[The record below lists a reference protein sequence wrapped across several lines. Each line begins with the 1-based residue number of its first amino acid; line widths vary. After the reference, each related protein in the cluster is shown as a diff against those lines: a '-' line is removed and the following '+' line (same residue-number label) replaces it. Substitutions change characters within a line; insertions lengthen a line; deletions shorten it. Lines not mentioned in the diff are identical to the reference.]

1 MDRGQSSTPQ
11 LFHCPTCGASLP
23 VPDAPS
29 VRCEYCGSNVLV
41 PAAYR
46 AEKKPELGSISPQVM
61 VHVSSASSEIPVSS
75 GRGPLAGIIIFIVV
89 ASIVC
94 VTIAG
99 ILSAAGVLTTGMLF
113 GNVIE
118 EASTQVA
125 VSMPTS
131 VVKGPTET
139 PSPTPVPPLSVELIF
154 GGEGSGA
161 GKFDD
166 PRYIAIDPDGNI
178 FVADY
183 QDGRIQKFDPSGKF
197 LQLIAVQPD
206 RNEYTLVRDMAAD
219 YRSKLLVARGG
230 DVLIYAASD
239 GTPAGSIP
247 GQFPDLSHDK
257 LVIDLANNLYTMNP
271 TSGADAM
278 VKYDPQGNVLWSNG
292 DLLAGIIQR
301 NKPHNIDVINV
312 DGMGNIFLLNNIGHE
327 IYKFDTDGKFVDR
340 FGSEGKEPQQFDSP
354 GPMNVDSLGRVFVLD
369 HGEGG
374 YILKVFDNNGSYLK
388 SIPWPDEI
396 TYPRM
401 FIFDLSGKLYTVTN
415 TSQVARMSLLPNVFG
430 D

>member
-1 MDRGQSSTPQ
+1 MDRGQSSNPQ

-23 VPDAPS
+23 APNAPS

-41 PAAYR
+41 PAEYR
-46 AEKKPELGSISPQVM
+46 TLQKPEPVSISPQVM
-61 VHVSSASSEIPVSS
+61 VHVSSASSESPVSS
-75 GRGPLAGIIIFIVV
+75 GRGPLAGIIIFIVI

-99 ILSAAGVLTTGMLF
+99 ILSAAGVLTTGMFF
-113 GNVIE
+113 GNAIQ

-125 VSMPTS
+125 VSLPTA
-131 VVKGPTET
+131 VVKGLIEA

-154 GGEGSGA
+154 GGEGTGA

-183 QDGRIQKFDPSGKF
+183 QDGRIQKFDPNGKF

-219 YRSKLLVARGG
+219 YRGRLLVARGG
-230 DVLIYAASD
+230 DVLIYTASD
-239 GTPAGSIP
+239 GTLTDSIS
-247 GQFPDLSHDK
+247 GQFPDLNHDK
-257 LVIDLANNLYTMNP
+257 VVVDLVNNLYAMNP

-292 DLLAGIIQR
+292 NLIEGIVQR
-301 NKPHNIDVINV
+301 NKPSNIDVVNV
-312 DGMGNIFLLNNIGHE
+312 DGLGNIFLLNNIGHE
-327 IYKFDTDGKFVDR
+327 IYKFDTNGNFVDR
-340 FGSEGKEPQQFDSP
+340 FGSEGEEPQQFDSP
-354 GPMNVDSLGRVFVLD
+354 GPMNVDSEGRVFVLD

-388 SIPWPDEI
+388 SIPWPDEV

-401 FIFDLSGKLYTVTN
+401 FIFDLNGKLYTVTN
-415 TSQVARMSLLPNVFG
+415 TSQVARMSFLPSVFG